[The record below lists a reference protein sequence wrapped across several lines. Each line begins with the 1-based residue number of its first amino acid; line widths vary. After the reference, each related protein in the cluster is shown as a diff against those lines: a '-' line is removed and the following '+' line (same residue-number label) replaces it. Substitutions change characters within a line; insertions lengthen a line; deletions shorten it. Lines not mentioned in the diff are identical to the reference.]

1 MPSPGAC
8 RPGAPA
14 APTAGACSIRSSRDC
29 AGIWREGGRSF
40 ITHNGFVG
48 LERSRQIVEGLGFA
62 LRIVLTTLINISDDK
77 LERMTKAV
85 LAAQDGRSIHRYGPY
100 AFAEMHIVEIAAP
113 GTIGG

>member
-1 MPSPGAC
+1 MASSASNA
-8 RPGAPA
+8 RA
-14 APTAGACSIRSSRDC
+14 RSS
-29 AGIWREGGRSF
+29 S
-40 ITHNGFVG
+40 
-48 LERSRQIVEGLGFA
+48 GLGFA

-77 LERMTKAV
+77 LARMTQAV